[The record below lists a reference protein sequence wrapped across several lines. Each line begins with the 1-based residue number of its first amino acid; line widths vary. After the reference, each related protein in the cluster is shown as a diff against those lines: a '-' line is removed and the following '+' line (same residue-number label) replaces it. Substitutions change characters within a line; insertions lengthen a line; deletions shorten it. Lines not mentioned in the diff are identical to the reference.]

1 MEDEETR
8 NGEGGGGGEGRG
20 QEEGW
25 TMNKEKKQETRKRK
39 QDTFKVLLSCH
50 FVAQNK
56 ADWIVTDL
64 VLQVRLH

>member
-8 NGEGGGGGEGRG
+8 NGEGGGGGGGRG

-25 TMNKEKKQETRKRK
+25 TRNKEKKQETRQRK

-50 FVAQNK
+50 LVALNK
-56 ADWIVTDL
+56 AAWIVTGL